1 MGKGEMKDQVLPA
14 VRISLLIGALYTP
27 LALCAA
33 PAQPLPCSAP
43 AYRQFD
49 FWLGEWDVF
58 EAGGSTR
65 EARATVSR
73 AQGDCGLREQ
83 YQGSDGGG
91 GESLSMYDPVAGEW
105 QQTWL
110 SSHGQIVFIRGN
122 LQGDAM
128 ILSGTD
134 HRGSGQR
141 LVRGVWKPEDA
152 GVRETAET
160 STDEGKTWT
169 PWFDLSFRK
178 RSAASDDN
186 SDDDRKTVSEMDTRY
201 QAAVKNNDVEG
212 MSRILADDFIL
223 VTSSGKPQ
231 TKTDLLNEARAGTT
245 IYEHQED
252 TGQAVRLWGNTAVV
266 TAKLWAKGTDSGKPF
281 DVKLWF
287 SDTYVKGPAGWRY
300 VFGQVGAH
308 LPPAP

>member
-1 MGKGEMKDQVLPA
+1 MKDQILPA
-14 VRISLLIGALYTP
+14 ARMSLLIAAFYACCP
-27 LALCAA
+27 LAVFAA
-33 PAQPLPCSAP
+33 PAQPPPCSAA

-58 EAGGSTR
+58 EEGGSTR
-65 EARATVSR
+65 EARATVTR

-91 GESLSMYDPVAGEW
+91 GESLSMYDPVSGEW

-110 SSHGQIVFIRGN
+110 SSHGQIVFIHGN
-122 LQGDAM
+122 PKGDAM
-128 ILSGTD
+128 VLSGTD
-134 HRGSGQR
+134 HRASGRR
-141 LVRGVWKPEDA
+141 LVRGVWKPEAA

-178 RSAASDDN
+178 RTPASDD
-186 SDDDRKTVSEMDTRY
+186 STGSEDDRKAVSEMDTRY
-201 QAAVKNNDVEG
+201 QAAVRNNDVEG
-212 MSRILADDFIL
+212 MSRILADDFVL
-223 VTSSGKPQ
+223 VTSTGKPQ

-245 IYEHQED
+245 SYEHQED
-252 TGQAVRLWGNTAVV
+252 TDQTVRLWGNTAVV

-300 VFGQVGAH
+300 VFGQAGAH
-308 LPPAP
+308 LPPTP